1 MRSYIS
7 LLLPLLFIGFIAYA
21 QPVHA
26 TTYSPIVVA
35 PYDDESLRIISSS
48 LGTFKSSF
56 DRVKEDKAALVS
68 AFQQNKAN
76 PTPENT
82 ANVTEKAGQVLYTT
96 VEFVKNG
103 QESIDRAIPEL
114 RKYRKYLQK
123 VSASMEGEENPMLS
137 DRAKQVEKEAGNIE
151 RFLTDLEKAEKDLKL
166 IKSDLV
172 MLTRAWLHSEQ
183 IQKELR
189 KGFGGGKIGS
199 IHKELSG
206 VVNTLSEVR
215 GIITDLL
222 SENSLGFSSEEYAE
236 GVEQYRSSVKNYFR
250 GTRR

>member
-1 MRSYIS
+1 MRNYIS
-7 LLLPLLFIGFIAYA
+7 LCLLLFIGFIAYV

-26 TTYSPIVVA
+26 RTYSPIVIE

-48 LGTFKSSF
+48 LGAFKSNF
-56 DRVKEDKAALVS
+56 EKVKDDKMVLMNAIQLY
-68 AFQQNKAN
+68 KAN
-76 PTPENT
+76 PTLENS
-82 ANVTEKAGQVLYTT
+82 ANVTEKAGQMLYTA

-103 QESIDRAIPEL
+103 QESIDRAVPEL
-114 RKYRKYLQK
+114 RRYRKHLQK
-123 VSASMEGEENPMLS
+123 VSASLEGDENPLLS

-151 RFLTDLEKAEKDLKL
+151 RLLTDLEKAEKDLKL
-166 IKSDLV
+166 IKGDLA

-183 IQKELR
+183 IQRELR

-206 VVNTLSEVR
+206 VVDTLSDVR

-222 SENSLGFSSEEYAE
+222 SENSLGCSSEEYAA
-236 GVEQYRSSVKNYFR
+236 GVEQYRTSVRNYFR

>member
-1 MRSYIS
+1 MRNSIS
-7 LLLPLLFIGFIAYA
+7 LSLLLFIGFIAFV

-26 TTYSPIVVA
+26 TTYSPIVVE

-48 LGTFKSSF
+48 LGAFKSNF
-56 DRVKEDKAALVS
+56 DRVKDDKAVLIS
-68 AFQQNKAN
+68 AFQQNKVN

-82 ANVTEKAGQVLYTT
+82 ANVTEKAGQMLYTS

-123 VSASMEGEENPMLS
+123 VSASMEGDDPLLS
-137 DRAKQVEKEAGNIE
+137 DRAKQVELEAEKIVKL
-151 RFLTDLEKAEKDLKL
+151 LTDLEKAEKDLKL

-183 IQKELR
+183 IQRELR
-189 KGFGGGKIGS
+189 KSFGGGKIGS

-206 VVNTLSEVR
+206 VVDTLSEVR

-222 SENSLGFSSEEYAE
+222 SENSLGCSSEEYAE
-236 GVEQYRSSVKNYFR
+236 GVESYRTSVRNYFR
-250 GTRR
+250 GTRK

>member
-1 MRSYIS
+1 MRNSIS
-7 LLLPLLFIGFIAYA
+7 LSLLLFIGFIAFV

-26 TTYSPIVVA
+26 TTYSPIVVE

-48 LGTFKSSF
+48 LGAFKSNF
-56 DRVKEDKAALVS
+56 DRVKDDKAVLIS
-68 AFQQNKAN
+68 AFQQNKVN

-82 ANVTEKAGQVLYTT
+82 ANVTEKAGQMLYTS

-123 VSASMEGEENPMLS
+123 VSASMEGDDPLLS
-137 DRAKQVEKEAGNIE
+137 DRAKQVEKEAENIE
-151 RFLTDLEKAEKDLKL
+151 RLLTDLEKAEKDLKL

-183 IQKELR
+183 IQRELR
-189 KGFGGGKIGS
+189 KSFGGGKIGS

-206 VVNTLSEVR
+206 VVDTLSEVR

-222 SENSLGFSSEEYAE
+222 SENSLGCSSEEYAE
-236 GVEQYRSSVKNYFR
+236 GVESYRTSVRNYFR

>member
-1 MRSYIS
+1 LS
-7 LLLPLLFIGFIAYA
+7 LLLFIGFIAFV

-26 TTYSPIVVA
+26 TTYSPIVVE

-48 LGTFKSSF
+48 LGAFKSNF
-56 DRVKEDKAALVS
+56 DRVKDDKAVLIS
-68 AFQQNKAN
+68 AFQQNKVN

-82 ANVTEKAGQVLYTT
+82 ANVTEKAGQMLYTS

-123 VSASMEGEENPMLS
+123 VSASMEGDDPLLS
-137 DRAKQVEKEAGNIE
+137 DRAKQVELEAEKIVKL
-151 RFLTDLEKAEKDLKL
+151 LTDLEKAEKDLKL

-183 IQKELR
+183 IQRELR
-189 KGFGGGKIGS
+189 KSFGGGKIGS

-206 VVNTLSEVR
+206 VVDTLSEVR

-222 SENSLGFSSEEYAE
+222 SENSLGCSSEEYAE
-236 GVEQYRSSVKNYFR
+236 GVEQYRTSVRNYFR

>member
-1 MRSYIS
+1 MRNAIS
-7 LLLPLLFIGFIAYA
+7 LSLLLFIGFIAFV

-26 TTYSPIVVA
+26 TTYSPIVIE

-48 LGTFKSSF
+48 LGAFKSNF
-56 DRVKEDKAALVS
+56 DRVKDDKAALIS

-103 QESIDRAIPEL
+103 QESIDRAVPEL
-114 RKYRKYLQK
+114 RKYRRYLQK

-137 DRAKQVEKEAGNIE
+137 ERAKQVEKEAGNIE
-151 RFLTDLEKAEKDLKL
+151 RLLIDLEKAEKDLKL

-183 IQKELR
+183 IQRELR
-189 KGFGGGKIGS
+189 KSFGGGKIGS

-206 VVNTLSEVR
+206 VVDTLSEVR

-222 SENSLGFSSEEYAE
+222 SENSLGCSSEEYAE
-236 GVEQYRSSVKNYFR
+236 GVEQYRSSVRNYFR
-250 GTRR
+250 GGRK

>member
-1 MRSYIS
+1 MRNYIS
-7 LLLPLLFIGFIAYA
+7 ISLLLFIGFNAFV
-21 QPVHA
+21 QPVQA
-26 TTYSPIVVA
+26 TTYSPIVIE

-48 LGTFKSSF
+48 LGTFKSNF
-56 DRVKEDKAALVS
+56 DRVKDDKAALIS

-123 VSASMEGEENPMLS
+123 VSASMEGDDPLLS
-137 DRAKQVEKEAGNIE
+137 DRAKQVEKEAENIE
-151 RFLTDLEKAEKDLKL
+151 KLLTDLEKAENDLQL
-166 IKSDLV
+166 IKSDLA
-172 MLTRAWLHSEQ
+172 MITRAWLHSEQ
-183 IQKELR
+183 IQMELR
-189 KGFGGGKIGS
+189 KSFGGGKIGS

-206 VVNTLSEVR
+206 VVDTLSEVR

-222 SENSLGFSSEEYAE
+222 SENSLGCSSEEYAE
-236 GVEQYRSSVKNYFR
+236 GVEQYRSSVRNYFR
-250 GTRR
+250 GTRK

>member
-1 MRSYIS
+1 MRNYIS
-7 LLLPLLFIGFIAYA
+7 LSLLLFIGFIAFV

-26 TTYSPIVVA
+26 TTYSPIVIE

-48 LGTFKSSF
+48 LGAFTSSF
-56 DRVKEDKAALVS
+56 DRVKEDKAALAS

-76 PTPENT
+76 PTLENS
-82 ANVTEKAGQVLYTT
+82 ANVTEKAGQMLYTT

-123 VSASMEGEENPMLS
+123 VSASMEGDDPLLS
-137 DRAKQVEKEAGNIE
+137 DRAKQVEKEAENIE
-151 RFLTDLEKAEKDLKL
+151 KLLTDLEKAEKDWKL
-166 IKSDLV
+166 IKSDLA
-172 MLTRAWLHSEQ
+172 MITRAWLHSEQ
-183 IQKELR
+183 IQRELR
-189 KGFGGGKIGS
+189 KSFGGGKIGS

-206 VVNTLSEVR
+206 VVDTLSEVR

-222 SENSLGFSSEEYAE
+222 SENSLGCSSEEYAE
-236 GVEQYRSSVKNYFR
+236 GVEQYRSSVRNYFR
-250 GTRR
+250 GTRK

>member
-1 MRSYIS
+1 MRNYIS
-7 LLLPLLFIGFIAYA
+7 LSLLAFFIGFIAFV

-26 TTYSPIVVA
+26 TTYSPIVIE

-48 LGTFKSSF
+48 LGAFKSNF
-56 DRVKEDKAALVS
+56 DRVKDDKAALIS

-82 ANVTEKAGQVLYTT
+82 ANVTEKAGQVIYTT

-123 VSASMEGEENPMLS
+123 VSASMEGDDPLLS
-137 DRAKQVEKEAGNIE
+137 DRAKQVEKEAENIE
-151 RFLTDLEKAEKDLKL
+151 KLLTDLEKAEKDLKL

-172 MLTRAWLHSEQ
+172 MLIRAWLHSEQ
-183 IQKELR
+183 IQRELR
-189 KGFGGGKIGS
+189 KSFGGGKIGS

-206 VVNTLSEVR
+206 VVDTLSEVR

-222 SENSLGFSSEEYAE
+222 SENSLGCSSEEYAE
-236 GVEQYRSSVKNYFR
+236 GVDQYRSSVKNYFM

>member
-1 MRSYIS
+1 MRDYIS
-7 LLLPLLFIGFIAYA
+7 LSLLLFIGFIAFV

-26 TTYSPIVVA
+26 TTYSPIVIE

-48 LGTFKSSF
+48 LGTFKSNF
-56 DRVKEDKAALVS
+56 DRVKDDKAALIS

-123 VSASMEGEENPMLS
+123 VSASMEGDDPLLS
-137 DRAKQVEKEAGNIE
+137 DRAKQVEKEAENIE
-151 RFLTDLEKAEKDLKL
+151 KLLTDLEKAEKDLKL

-172 MLTRAWLHSEQ
+172 MLIRAWLHSEQ
-183 IQKELR
+183 IQRELR
-189 KGFGGGKIGS
+189 KSFGGGKIGS

-206 VVNTLSEVR
+206 VVDTLSEVR

-222 SENSLGFSSEEYAE
+222 SENSLGCSSEEYAE
-236 GVEQYRSSVKNYFR
+236 GVDQYRSSVRNYFR
-250 GTRR
+250 GARR

>member
-1 MRSYIS
+1 MRNYIS
-7 LLLPLLFIGFIAYA
+7 LSLLLFIGFIAFV

-26 TTYSPIVVA
+26 TTTYSPIVIE

-48 LGTFKSSF
+48 LGAFKSNF
-56 DRVKEDKAALVS
+56 DRVKDDKAALIS

-123 VSASMEGEENPMLS
+123 VSASMEGDDPLLS
-137 DRAKQVEKEAGNIE
+137 DRAKQVEKEAENIE
-151 RFLTDLEKAEKDLKL
+151 KLLTDLEKAEKDLQL

-183 IQKELR
+183 IQRELR
-189 KGFGGGKIGS
+189 KSFGGGKIGS

-206 VVNTLSEVR
+206 VVDTLSEVR

-222 SENSLGFSSEEYAE
+222 SENSLGCSSEEYAE
-236 GVEQYRSSVKNYFR
+236 GVDQYRSSVRNYFR
-250 GTRR
+250 GARR